1 MSKDSGGDPKKQ
13 SESFDK
19 MRPMFVKIDEMGSV
33 NGRKIVLP
41 FSKIVKVT
49 MSLRVMKY
57 LHVLV

>member
-13 SESFDK
+13 SENFDK
-19 MRPMFVKIDEMGSV
+19 MRLMFAKIDEMGFV

-49 MSLRVMKY
+49 MSLRIMKY